1 MTLRLPPEIEDQL
14 KQVAE
19 VEHRSVQQTV
29 LVAIEEYLSM
39 RETAEILADPSA
51 LRGLA
56 EARAVSPG
64 PYELGMT
71 RPARRAIS
79 ELLAQ
84 DVAAAAVEF
93 ITGPLL
99 EAPYRVG
106 KPLRDTL
113 SGFHS
118 ARLGTQWRVLYRID
132 ESKYAVIVQDI
143 QRRSSAYR
151 RR

>member
-1 MTLRLPPEIEDQL
+1 M
-14 KQVAE
+14 
-19 VEHRSVQQTV
+19 S
-29 LVAIEEYLSM
+29 S
-39 RETAEILADPSA
+39 
-51 LRGLA
+51 
-56 EARAVSPG
+56 G

-79 ELLAQ
+79 ELLAE
-84 DVAAAAVEF
+84 DVAAAVEF
-93 ITGPLL
+93 ITAPLL

-106 KPLRDTL
+106 RPLRDTL

-118 ARLGTQWRVLYRID
+118 ARLGTRWRVLYRID
-132 ESKYAVIVQDI
+132 ESKHALIVQDI

>member
-1 MTLRLPPEIEDQL
+1 
-14 KQVAE
+14 VSAE
-19 VEHRSVQQTV
+19 
-29 LVAIEEYLSM
+29 
-39 RETAEILADPSA
+39 
-51 LRGLA
+51 
-56 EARAVSPG
+56 

-79 ELLAQ
+79 ELLPE

-106 KPLRDTL
+106 RQLRGTL
-113 SGFHS
+113 SGFYS
-118 ARLGTQWRVLYRID
+118 GRVGTQWRVLYRID
-132 ESKYAVIVQDI
+132 ESKHTVIVQDI
-143 QRRSSAYR
+143 QHRSTAYR

>member
-1 MTLRLPPEIEDQL
+1 M
-14 KQVAE
+14 
-19 VEHRSVQQTV
+19 S
-29 LVAIEEYLSM
+29 S
-39 RETAEILADPSA
+39 
-51 LRGLA
+51 
-56 EARAVSPG
+56 G

-79 ELLAQ
+79 ELLA

-113 SGFHS
+113 SGFRS
-118 ARLGTQWRVLYRID
+118 ARLGTQWRVLYRIG
-132 ESKYAVIVQDI
+132 ESKHAVIVQDI
-143 QRRSSAYR
+143 QHRSSAYR

>member
-1 MTLRLPPEIEDQL
+1 
-14 KQVAE
+14 
-19 VEHRSVQQTV
+19 
-29 LVAIEEYLSM
+29 
-39 RETAEILADPSA
+39 
-51 LRGLA
+51 
-56 EARAVSPG
+56 
-64 PYELGMT
+64 MT

-79 ELLAQ
+79 ELLAE
-84 DVAAAAVEF
+84 DVAAAVEF

-106 KPLRDTL
+106 RPLRDTL

-118 ARLGTQWRVLYRID
+118 ARLGTRWRVLYRID
-132 ESKYAVIVQDI
+132 ESKHAVIVQDI